1 MKKILEE
8 NRGIPVWYTHAT
20 AWIVKISKKQYV
32 MLDYL
37 RKTRIE
43 FPNINKPCKSDFEY
57 ENPYIFFLN
66 RNYYLIDT
74 IRRYYE
80 LKGTGVPGRGQ
91 EPHGQN
97 PRGDKNS
104 RFLALYS

>member
-37 RKTRIE
+37 LKTRIE
-43 FPNINKPCKSDFEY
+43 FPNINKSCKSDFEY
-57 ENPYIFFLN
+57 ENPYIFFFKHKLLFN
-66 RNYYLIDT
+66 RYHQTVLRT
-74 IRRYYE
+74 
-80 LKGTGVPGRGQ
+80 
-91 EPHGQN
+91 
-97 PRGDKNS
+97 
-104 RFLALYS
+104 